1 MKIRDRNNL
10 FKALLG
16 AGLYMLDPV
25 RDRIAGRIDDMTER
39 AQDTYDEASDRMGR
53 AGRAIRGED
62 SHILGTLTALLV
74 GVGVG
79 VGVGLLIAPASGEE
93 TRNNIAGKVQDVTDR
108 VRGQA
113 QDIGERVRGQAQ
125 EVSER
130 VRGKSSGDRTE
141 SQTGTYS
148 R

>member
-1 MKIRDRNNL
+1 MKVRDRNNL
-10 FKALLG
+10 LKALLG

-25 RDRIAGRIDDMTER
+25 RDRIAGRIDDMSER
-39 AQDTYDEASDRMGR
+39 AQDTYEEAADRLDR

-62 SHILGTLTALLV
+62 SHVLGTLTALLV
-74 GVGVG
+74 GVGIG
-79 VGVGLLIAPASGEE
+79 VGVGMLIAPASGEE

-113 QDIGERVRGQAQ
+113 QEVTDRVRSQAQ

-130 VRGKSSGDRTE
+130 VRSKTTGERTE
-141 SQTGTYS
+141 SQTGTYG

>member
-1 MKIRDRNNL
+1 MKARDRNNL

-39 AQDTYDEASDRMGR
+39 AQGTYDEATGRLDR

-62 SHILGTLTALLV
+62 SHIVGTLTALLV
-74 GVGVG
+74 GVGIG
-79 VGVGLLIAPASGEE
+79 VGVGMLIAPASGEE

-113 QDIGERVRGQAQ
+113 QEVTDRVRSKTA
-125 EVSER
+125 SE
-130 VRGKSSGDRTE
+130 RTE
-141 SQTGTYS
+141 SQTGTYG